1 MERADDHLFNE
12 IISACEDKKN
22 KALMGFKK
30 NWNKELIA
38 QFYATMHFGFV
49 EGDRAM
55 FWMTEGKYYKVNFSQ
70 FVRVLKLDKYDVNRP
85 KIHKQN
91 PLPVEEMKFMY
102 PRRAASNAGKLTGL
116 YIYYSI
122 LNRLLTTTLTPR
134 GGKL

>member
-38 QFYATMHFGFV
+38 QFYATMYFGSI

-55 FWMTEGKYYKVNFSQ
+55 FWMTEGKYYKVKFNQ
-70 FVRVLKLDKYDVNRP
+70 FVWYSSLTSMMSISQRYII
-85 KIHKQN
+85 KI
-91 PLPVEEMKFMY
+91 
-102 PRRAASNAGKLTGL
+102 L
-116 YIYYSI
+116 Y
-122 LNRLLTTTLTPR
+122 
-134 GGKL
+134 